1 MKMWLQSMVGK
12 SLYSGKKEQSSEI
25 FKILFS
31 VLPTW
36 LNFTSMELKIF
47 KDC

>member
-1 MKMWLQSMVGK
+1 VVAKHGGEIFVQW
-12 SLYSGKKEQSSEI
+12 KKEQSSEI

-36 LNFTSMELKIF
+36 LNFTSMELKFF